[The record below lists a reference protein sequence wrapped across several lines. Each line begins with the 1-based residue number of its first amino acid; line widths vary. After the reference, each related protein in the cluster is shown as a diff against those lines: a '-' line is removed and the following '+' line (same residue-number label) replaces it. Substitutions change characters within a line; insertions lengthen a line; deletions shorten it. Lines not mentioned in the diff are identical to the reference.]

1 MRKLRYI
8 AILAL
13 TSLLTV
19 SCFNEV
25 ENELAALERRMEN
38 LNKKMVII
46 NENTEALQ
54 KIVDKY
60 KSYVYISNYRPIYSG
75 KDVVGYTINF
85 SDGTSITLNN
95 GVTKDD
101 PIVGLKLDEDG
112 MYYWIVTVNG
122 KTEFIYD
129 ETGQKVAATVAS
141 PIMKIVDGVW
151 QVSFDNGYIWQTFDK
166 AQAADGNSFVDSIV
180 TRGNY
185 AYLYLISGKTVSFP
199 LYSLYEDYSSQLT
212 ALNANIEALRKVY
225 EAKFNNNYVKNVVP
239 IVQDKD
245 TVGFN
250 LVFDDNS
257 TVTAYN
263 GKPAAM
269 QSIGIAQYTDGEY
282 YWAIIEDGNVQW
294 LYDDLERMVQA
305 SPTEGLTP
313 IFMLDNSFGDGKYYW
328 AYKYGEKGLKM
339 YLYDKDGKKVVASD
353 ANVIQFF
360 TKVEVTDT
368 HVVFTPV
375 SGAAFSVP
383 RYVPF
388 KVVLS
393 ATSVSVPTSGTP
405 AKVTYEVRDV
415 TSAAAITA
423 ITNTGYHASVTRSYD
438 SSSKKL
444 SGVISLTADSTAPAK
459 SSVLVMISDGTG
471 MMETYTISV
480 TKK

>member
-1 MRKLRYI
+1 MRKLRNI

-13 TSLLTV
+13 TALLTV

-38 LNKKMVII
+38 LNKKLLII

-60 KSYVYISNYRPIYSG
+60 KSYVYVSGYRPIYSG
-75 KDVVGYTINF
+75 KDVVGYTISF

-185 AYLYLISGKTVSFP
+185 VYLYLVSGKTVSFP

-438 SSSKKL
+438 SSNKKL

>member
-199 LYSLYEDYSSQLT
+199 LYSLYEDYNSQLT

-405 AKVTYEVRDV
+405 AKVTYEVIKEINDEYGHGMGD
-415 TSAAAITA
+415 IY
-423 ITNTGYHASVTRSYD
+423 IKN
-438 SSSKKL
+438 
-444 SGVISLTADSTAPAK
+444 
-459 SSVLVMISDGTG
+459 SSVLICNTFKHSPVYRIG
-471 MMETYTISV
+471 
-480 TKK
+480 